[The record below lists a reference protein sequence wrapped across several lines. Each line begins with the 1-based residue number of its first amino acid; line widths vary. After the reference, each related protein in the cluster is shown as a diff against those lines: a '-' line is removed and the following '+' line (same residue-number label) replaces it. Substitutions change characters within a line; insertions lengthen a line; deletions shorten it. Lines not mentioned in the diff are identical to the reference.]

1 MLLIWAGQMDVS
13 TIIVNIILTAYL
25 IIGTFLEERKLVRE
39 FGEEYRAY
47 QKRVSMFLPFLWLRS
62 IIKQRL
68 EPTIKI
74 PQHP

>member
-25 IIGTFLEERKLVRE
+25 VIGTLLEERKLVRE

-47 QKRVSMFLPFLWLRS
+47 QKRVSMFIPFLWLRS
-62 IIKQRL
+62 KIK
-68 EPTIKI
+68 
-74 PQHP
+74 H